1 MASYIAIIVVIVYLI
16 YRDCAGVCFGPAVI
30 DDCGYCTGVGT
41 GLVYNELL
49 DCTGVCDGPF
59 RADSCGICQHLNDNG
74 SIIEHRDCNGICF
87 GTALLDSC
95 ELCYG
100 GGTNNRA
107 DLGLDACGICNGDN
121 STCIGCD
128 GTVDSG
134 LVVDTCGEC
143 GNNSCGCFKID
154 SISPNRGPSTGG
166 TQITVQGAGFFLNDD
181 SLTEYDPQ
189 APNCGAPTSFSRG
202 DIILPRCYFR
212 TGTQQFSSIGLLIN
226 HTTILCTTADTTGAE
241 RSPTYNLHIGIHDGP
256 LTPATPNVIFYNDDY
271 SNVLITEMI
280 PTWNIL
286 GSRTILSYVG
296 HNFSDTGFV
305 SCIVYGLENC
315 LFDSSEIME
324 VHSATSISS
333 TIVYCDLP
341 PVDIPCQTT
350 IRLSLDGQ
358 SSGQAIPAAPNL
370 DFVFTFYATAPVITQ
385 AYFSDDMSS
394 VFLQFDKQIELIG
407 ITLSC
412 SNLFTAT
419 TISALG
425 TNPACVWSSSSFDQ
439 IAILLPA
446 DAQLTR
452 FTPIEF
458 KDDIIRAY
466 GQQYSRNITNYS
478 VQAGGGTKPVAVIEG
493 PDNIPSCGTVTF
505 TGRQSLYSGYGG
517 FSYTWSVSVVDSTT
531 SGFNE
536 IQNYIN
542 GLTPRDD
549 AIVLNTAHFV
559 PNLEYYLQ
567 LTVINSIGLVS
578 DTTSW
583 HLIKQGS
590 PVPQIQLVGD
600 KRNRLQC
607 GSSILLQVEV
617 DSLPCSGLSGDT
629 TYQWSLFEVEKSKR
643 MSLVS
648 QDTSSLRTNSPIL
661 YIPSSLFQCNYTYVA
676 MVTATIGSASASNN
690 FTIDVQPVTLRAH
703 IHGGNRTV
711 ARHRNL
717 VLDATRSITIPDAGP
732 VSYIWSCT
740 NVNTDEPCYDVTI
753 GNTSIIN
760 FDNVDYI
767 NVPADSFAVD
777 TFYLI
782 QLTLIQGVSISA
794 ETVWIQFVD
803 MSPPVVEIVVPV
815 KEVFVVTDRIILE
828 GLVFSVQ
835 PTSRVFWQC
844 IEIPG
849 QTCVDLNDNSIA
861 ELQITY
867 ESLSASTIDST
878 TDLTQ
883 QYIEPD
889 QVNRVKL
896 VLRPNVL
903 TASFPYTFRL
913 TADNLLGQGYSEITI
928 IPLPAPTTGNINIQP
943 TTGASLSTLFTI
955 TCTAA
960 STSEQAQ
967 PIEYQYGIIT
977 RLTGGV
983 NDLSEDDVQWL
994 TGRLRTEQHTTLLPG
1009 NNRDNNVNI
1018 VVRVTDRYGAYTD
1031 LFGMVTV
1038 QLPATTNY
1046 MTVLTGIVSR
1056 EQEDKTWTTTLS
1068 SITALLVQI
1077 DQISTSPLRDVK
1089 RNALSAALD
1098 IHENSLVPT
1107 KYHLIHFVSLLS
1119 YITGDSQVVTNEIG
1133 RTLAAMN
1140 AIINDL
1146 VSYDSA
1152 VSQNTDVPLSS
1163 DGEPLTL
1170 ASGSSPI
1177 VQNYNVLTEYEANLI
1192 FSVWNDL
1199 VTAGS
1204 SSGTQFRN
1212 AVDKISLN
1220 LCQSKLQGESA
1231 TTLQSSASQLQIIK
1245 SLPYGAPSLAGGVV
1259 LTVNSTIVNYYTNNL
1274 CTRTTG
1280 CEDTC
1285 TMIATTEDD
1294 VLAVDSASN
1303 PSSKVLQLSTRSI
1316 NMINNNIMYV
1326 DTMEIQ
1332 PYSPIM
1338 SFSLLA
1344 PARNEIL
1351 EISDLSSPY
1360 SVQLPLKSNSIPG
1373 GTQLLCLYRQPGD
1386 STWQLDSITSPETV
1400 ENNGMSYA
1408 VCRYDHLTDFI
1419 IALLP
1424 APVTPSPTPSPTP
1437 TSSSTMT
1444 SSSTSTSSSVPVST
1458 TLVTAP
1464 PGGGGGGGAGG
1475 AIAAVVVIILLL
1487 AITITVIIIIIIWRK
1502 KRQKRKIGIA
1512 KEPPKGF
1519 ELQENAELTKAAML
1533 TPEEA
1538 KIPMQIIK
1546 ISEGGQKERE
1556 LLGTL
1561 NVLPQIRL
1569 RELRN
1574 QLFDNFET
1582 LKNKPFY
1589 FLTKQLCDIEP
1600 PAEQMQFVNLVYDK
1614 TIFIR
1619 EAESDT
1625 ERSRRHFCTCGLAAQ
1640 FECSQCTAQGYC
1652 SPECQYKHW
1661 TEEHSRECRRLAE
1674 RKRRTN
1680 ILTRHQ
1686 SPTSISP
1693 LSPLGELP
1701 PVQAG
1706 SLVQQGKRFSLSSID
1721 ASDAPASPP
1730 KDFRSLLMAQK
1741 ASRMSL
1747 SSNRTS
1753 LGDIASQGPNTLSR
1767 TSGIGIA
1774 QQQPTQ
1780 QQPNNI
1786 FTTPKLS
1793 SPGQPVAVFDRS
1805 STIKNVNPE
1814 LLLSSKPLGAATTAS
1829 TPITAAAV
1837 PQQQGLMMRGPSDS
1851 SMQTPQAT
1859 QPTPMQPRATSTT
1872 SAGALSLSQPARML
1886 RQQPTMT
1893 SEQLDQSFTSQNLP
1907 PTPQTADGQQVFV
1920 RKKFPTQVTPR
1931 VMSRMTVQSILSQ
1944 DLDASGRYNKVR
1956 DEPLLESDEDE
1967 YEETSSSGSDASD
1980 DDNVS
1985 NSRPVSKKP
1994 PSLARRSITAASRAE
2009 RKASSTESSS
2019 GSEEESDSETET
2031 DSEGDDQSKTVQ
2043 EKSQKS
2049 ATPSKTKSEQ
2059 KTKTVTPRTAQSTS
2073 TKHDSEADELK
2084 DDKRLIKDQ
2093 DQDDNV
2099 IIISKHAHAHTH
2111 RVTHTNTDTHA
2122 CGDAHMHTVTHI
2134 HMYRHT
2140 SYMYLIITV
2149 FLLYPLQE
2157 LTSDEDASRV

>member
-1 MASYIAIIVVIVYLI
+1 M
-16 YRDCAGVCFGPAVI
+16 
-30 DDCGYCTGVGT
+30 
-41 GLVYNELL
+41 YNELL

-59 RADSCGICQHLNDNG
+59 RADSCGVCQRPDDNG
-74 SIIEHRDCNGICF
+74 HIVEHRDCNSVCF

-100 GGTNNRA
+100 GGTNNTA
-107 DLGLDACGICNGDN
+107 NLGLDACDVCFGDN

-166 TQITVQGAGFFLNDD
+166 TQITVQGAGFFLIDD
-181 SLTEYDPQ
+181 SLTEYEPQ
-189 APNCGAPTSFSRG
+189 APNCGAPTSFSSG

-212 TGTQQFSSIGLLIN
+212 TGTQQFSSVGLLIN

-256 LTPATPNVIFYNDDY
+256 LTPATPSAIFYNDDY

-286 GSRTILSYVG
+286 DSRTTLSYVG

-305 SCIVYGLENC
+305 SCIIYGLENC
-315 LFDSSEIME
+315 LFDSTETME
-324 VHSATSISS
+324 VYSATLISS
-333 TIVYCDLP
+333 TRVYCDLP

-350 IRLSLDGQ
+350 IRLSFDGQ
-358 SSGQAIPAAPNL
+358 PSGQAIPTAFNL
-370 DFVFTFYATAPVITQ
+370 DFIFTFYATAPVVTQ
-385 AYFSDDMSS
+385 TYFTNDMSS
-394 VFLQFDKQIELIG
+394 IFLQFDKQIELIG

-412 SNLFTAT
+412 DNVFSAT
-419 TISALG
+419 TVSVLG
-425 TNPACVWSSSSFDQ
+425 TSPACVWSSSSFDQ

-446 DAQLTR
+446 DAQVTR

-478 VQAGGGTKPVAVIEG
+478 VQAGGGTKPVAIIEG

-517 FSYTWSVSVVDSTT
+517 FSYTWSVSVLDSAT
-531 SGFNE
+531 SRFNE

-542 GLTPRDD
+542 GLTPQDD
-549 AIVLNTAHFV
+549 AIVLNTVHFV
-559 PNLEYYLQ
+559 SNLEYYLQ
-567 LTVINSIGLVS
+567 LTVTNSIGLVS
-578 DTTSW
+578 DTRSW
-583 HLIKQGS
+583 RLIKQGS

-600 KRNRLQC
+600 KRNRIQC
-607 GSSILLQVEV
+607 ESSILLQVEV
-617 DSLPCSGLSGDT
+617 DSLPCNGLTGDV

-643 MSLVS
+643 MSLVI
-648 QDTSSLRTNSPIL
+648 QDTSSLKTNSPIL

-676 MVTATIGSASASNN
+676 MVTATIGSASDSNN
-690 FTIDVQPVTLRAH
+690 FTIDVQPVALRAH

-711 ARHRNL
+711 ARHRSL
-717 VLDATRSITIPDAGP
+717 ILDATRSITTPDAGS

-740 NVNTDEPCYDVTI
+740 NVNTGEPCYDATI

-767 NVPADSFAVD
+767 NIPADSFALD

-782 QLTLIQGVSISA
+782 QLSVKQGVSVST

-803 MSPPVVEIVVPV
+803 MTPPVVEIVVPV
-815 KEVFVVTDRIILE
+815 NEAFVVTDRIILE

-861 ELQITY
+861 ELQIAY

-889 QVNRVKL
+889 QVNRVEL

-903 TASFPYTFRL
+903 TAGFQYTFRL

-928 IPLPAPTTGNINIQP
+928 IPSPEPTTGNVDIQP
-943 TTGASLSTLFTI
+943 MTGTSLSTLFTI

-967 PIEYQYGIIT
+967 PMKYQYGIVT

-983 NDLSEDDVQWL
+983 NDLSEGDVQWL
-994 TGRLRTEQHTTLLPG
+994 TGRLKTEQHTTLLPG
-1009 NNRDNNVNI
+1009 NNRDSNVNI

-1038 QLPATTNY
+1038 QFTATNY

-1056 EQEDKTWTTTLS
+1056 EQEDKAWITALS

-1077 DQISTSPLRDVK
+1077 NQTSTSPLRNVK

-1098 IHENSLVPT
+1098 IYENSLVPT
-1107 KYHLIHFVSLLS
+1107 KDHLIHFVSLLS
-1119 YITGDSQVVTNEIG
+1119 YITGDSQVVINDIG
-1133 RTLAAMN
+1133 RTLAAID

-1177 VQNYNVLTEYEANLI
+1177 VQNYNALTEYEANLI

-1199 VTAGS
+1199 ISAGS
-1204 SSGTQFRN
+1204 NSGVQFRN

-1231 TTLQSSASQLQIIK
+1231 TTLQSSVSHLQILK
-1245 SLPYGAPSLAGGVV
+1245 SLPYGAITLTSGIV
-1259 LTVNSTIVNYYTNNL
+1259 LIVNSTIVNYYTNNL

-1280 CEDTC
+1280 CEDVC

-1294 VLAVDSASN
+1294 VLAVNSATN

-1316 NMINNNIMYV
+1316 NMIDNNIMYV

-1344 PARNEIL
+1344 PARSQIL
-1351 EISDLSSPY
+1351 EISDLSAPY
-1360 SVQLPLKSNSIPG
+1360 SVQLPLKSNSIPS
-1373 GTQLLCLYRQPGD
+1373 GTQLLCLYRRPGD
-1386 STWQLDSITSPETV
+1386 SSWQLDSTTSPETI
-1400 ENNGMSYA
+1400 EINGTSYA

-1437 TSSSTMT
+1437 TSTSTTMT
-1444 SSSTSTSSSVPVST
+1444 PSSTSTSSSVSVST
-1458 TLVTAP
+1458 PSLVAP
-1464 PGGGGGGGAGG
+1464 PGGEGGGGAGG

-1487 AITITVIIIIIIWRK
+1487 AVTITVIIIIIIWRK
-1502 KRQKRKIGIA
+1502 KRQKRRVDIA
-1512 KEPPKGF
+1512 KVPPNGL
-1519 ELQENAELTKAAML
+1519 ELQENAELVKAALL

-1600 PAEQMQFVNLVYDK
+1600 AAEQMQFVNLVYDK

-1619 EAESDT
+1619 EAESNT

-1661 TEEHSRECRRLAE
+1661 TEEHSKECRRLAE

-1701 PVQAG
+1701 PVQVG

-1753 LGDIASQGPNTLSR
+1753 LGDIASQGPNSLSR
-1767 TSGIGIA
+1767 TSGIGIPH
-1774 QQQPTQ
+1774 QRPTQ
-1780 QQPNNI
+1780 QQPNSI

-1805 STIKNVNPE
+1805 STTKNVNPE
-1814 LLLSSKPLGAATTAS
+1814 LLLSSKPLGATTAAS
-1829 TPITAAAV
+1829 TPITAATIS
-1837 PQQQGLMMRGPSDS
+1837 QQQGLMMRGLSDS

-1859 QPTPMQPRATSTT
+1859 QPTPIQPRTTSTT
-1872 SAGALSLSQPARML
+1872 SAGALSLSQPASML
-1886 RQQPTMT
+1886 RHQPTMT

-1907 PTPQTADGQQVFV
+1907 PTPQTADEQQVFV
-1920 RKKFPTQVTPR
+1920 RKKLPTQVTPR
-1931 VMSRMTVQSILSQ
+1931 VMSRMTIQSILSQ
-1944 DLDASGRYNKVR
+1944 DLDASGRYNNVR

-1980 DDNVS
+1980 DDNIS

-1994 PSLARRSITAASRAE
+1994 PSLARRSITTASRAE

-2019 GSEEESDSETET
+2019 GSEEEESDSETET
-2031 DSEGDDQSKTVQ
+2031 DSEDDDQSKLVQ
-2043 EKSQKS
+2043 EKPQKS
-2049 ATPSKTKSEQ
+2049 VTPSKAKTEQ
-2059 KTKTVTPRTAQSTS
+2059 KTTVR
-2073 TKHDSEADELK
+2073 HGSETDELK

-2093 DQDDNV
+2093 DDKV
-2099 IIISKHAHAHTH
+2099 IINEHT
-2111 RVTHTNTDTHA
+2111 
-2122 CGDAHMHTVTHI
+2122 HTVTH
-2134 HMYRHT
+2134 T
-2140 SYMYLIITV
+2140 
-2149 FLLYPLQE
+2149 
-2157 LTSDEDASRV
+2157 

>member
-1 MASYIAIIVVIVYLI
+1 MVIECLV
-16 YRDCAGVCFGPAVI
+16 YRDCAGVCYGPAVI
-30 DDCGYCTGVGT
+30 DDCGYCTGEGT
-41 GLVYNELL
+41 SLMYNELL
-49 DCTGVCDGPF
+49 DCSGVCNGPF
-59 RADSCGICQHLNDNG
+59 RADSCGICQRPDDNG
-74 SIIEHRDCNGICF
+74 YIVEHRDCNDVCF

-100 GGTNNRA
+100 GGTNNTA
-107 DLGLDACGICNGDN
+107 DLGLDACGVCFGDN

-128 GTVDSG
+128 GIVDSG

-154 SISPNRGPSTGG
+154 TISPNRGPSTGG
-166 TQITVQGAGFFLNDD
+166 TQITVQGAGFFLYDD
-181 SLTEYDPQ
+181 SLYEYDPQ
-189 APNCGAPTSFSRG
+189 APNCGTPTFFSSG

-212 TGTQQFSSIGLLIN
+212 SSTQQFSSVGLLIN
-226 HTTILCTTADTTGAE
+226 HTTILCTTADTTVAE
-241 RSPTYNLHIGIHDGP
+241 RSTTYNLHIGIHDGP
-256 LTPATPNVIFYNDDY
+256 LTPATPNTIFYNDDY
-271 SNVLITEMI
+271 SNILINEMI
-280 PTWNIL
+280 PTWNVL
-286 GSRTILSYVG
+286 GSRTMLSYVG
-296 HNFSDTGFV
+296 HNFTDTGFI
-305 SCIVYGLENC
+305 SCIIYGLENC
-315 LFDSSEIME
+315 LYDSSAETM
-324 VHSATSISS
+324 VVYSATLISS
-333 TIVYCDLP
+333 TRVYCDLP

-358 SSGQAIPAAPNL
+358 PSGQVIPAAASL
-370 DFVFTFYATAPVITQ
+370 DFVFTFYATAPVVTQ
-385 AYFSDDMSS
+385 AYFSDDMTS

-407 ITLSC
+407 TTLSC
-412 SNLFTAT
+412 SNVFSAT
-419 TISALG
+419 TISVLG

-458 KDDIIRAY
+458 KDDIIRAS
-466 GQQYSRNITNYS
+466 GQLYSRNITNYF
-478 VQAGGGTKPVAVIEG
+478 VQAGGGTKPVAIIEG
-493 PDNIPSCGTVTF
+493 PDNIPNCGTVTF

-517 FSYTWSVSVVDSTT
+517 FRYTWSVSVLDGIT

-536 IQNYIN
+536 IQNYLD
-542 GLTPRDD
+542 GLMPQDD
-549 AIVLNTAHFV
+549 TIVLNTAHFV
-559 PNLEYYLQ
+559 SNLEYYLQ
-567 LTVINSIGLVS
+567 LTVTNSIGLVS
-578 DTTSW
+578 DTTRRRLTRQRS
-583 HLIKQGS
+583 S
-590 PVPQIQLVGD
+590 VPQIQLVGD

-607 GSSILLQVEV
+607 GSPILLQVEV
-617 DSLPCSGLSGDT
+617 NSLPCSSLSGDIN
-629 TYQWSLFEVEKSKR
+629 YQWSLFEVEKSKR
-643 MSLVS
+643 MTLVL
-648 QDTSSLRTNSPIL
+648 QDTSNLRTDSPIL

-676 MVTATIGSASASNN
+676 MVAAIIGSASDSNN
-690 FTIDVQPVTLRAH
+690 FTIDVQPVSLRAH
-703 IHGGNRTV
+703 IYGGNRTV
-711 ARHRNL
+711 AHHRSL
-717 VLDATRSITIPDAGP
+717 ILDATRSVTIPDAGP

-740 NVNTDEPCYDVTI
+740 NVNTGEPCYDSTI
-753 GNTSIIN
+753 GNTSIIS
-760 FDNVDYI
+760 FDDTDYI
-767 NVPADSFAVD
+767 NVPADLFALD

-782 QLTLIQGVSISA
+782 RLTMVQGASISSISS
-794 ETVWIQFVD
+794 ETVQIQFVD
-803 MSPPVVEIVVPV
+803 MTPPIVEIVVPV
-815 KEVFVVTDRIILE
+815 NEAFVVTDRIILE
-828 GLVFSVQ
+828 GLVFSIQ

-844 IEIPG
+844 IELPG

-896 VLRPNVL
+896 VLNPNVL
-903 TASFPYTFRL
+903 TAGFKYTFQL

-928 IPLPAPTTGNINIQP
+928 IPSPAPTSGNVDIQP
-943 TTGASLSTLFTI
+943 AAGTSLSTLFTI

-967 PIEYQYGIIT
+967 PIEYQYGIVT
-977 RLTGGV
+977 RLTGGI
-983 NDLSEDDVQWL
+983 NDLSEGDIQWL
-994 TGRLRTEQHTTLLPG
+994 TGRLKTEQHTTLLPG
-1009 NNRDNNVNI
+1009 NNQDTNVNI
-1018 VVRVTDRYGAYTD
+1018 VVQVSDRYGAYRD

-1038 QLPATTNY
+1038 QLAATNY
-1046 MTVLTGIVSR
+1046 MTVLIGIMSR
-1056 EQEDKTWTTTLS
+1056 EQEDKAWTTALS

-1077 DQISTSPLRDVK
+1077 DQTMASSSSSRDVK
-1089 RNALSAALD
+1089 RNALSAALN
-1098 IHENSLVPT
+1098 IYENSLVPT
-1107 KYHLIHFVSLLS
+1107 KDHLIQFVSLLS
-1119 YITGDSQVVTNEIG
+1119 YITGDSQAVINENS
-1133 RTLAAMN
+1133 RTLAAMDT
-1140 AIINDL
+1140 IINDL
-1146 VSYDSA
+1146 VSYNPA
-1152 VSQNTDVPLSS
+1152 VSQNTNTPLSS

-1170 ASGSSPI
+1170 ASGSSPM
-1177 VQNYNVLTEYEANLI
+1177 VRNYNALTEYEANLI

-1199 VTAGS
+1199 ISAES

-1231 TTLQSSASQLQIIK
+1231 TALQSSASQLQIIK
-1245 SLPYGAPSLAGGVV
+1245 SLPYGAISLAGGVM

-1274 CTRTTG
+1274 CTRTAG
-1280 CEDTC
+1280 CEDIC

-1294 VLAVDSASN
+1294 VLAIDSGTN
-1303 PSSKVLQLSTRSI
+1303 PNSKVLQLSTHSI

-1326 DTMEIQ
+1326 DPMEIQ
-1332 PYSPIM
+1332 PYSLIV

-1344 PARNEIL
+1344 PARSQIF
-1351 EISDLSSPY
+1351 EISDLSAPY
-1360 SVQLPLKSNSIPG
+1360 SVQLPLKSNSAPD
-1373 GTQLLCLYRQPGD
+1373 GTQLLCLYRQPGGD
-1386 STWQLDSITSPETV
+1386 NWQLDSTRSPETF
-1400 ENNGMSYA
+1400 EISGMSYA
-1408 VCRYDHLTDFI
+1408 VCSYDHLTDFI

-1437 TSSSTMT
+1437 TSTSTTMT
-1444 SSSTSTSSSVPVST
+1444 PSSTSTSSSILVST
-1458 TLVTAP
+1458 SLPPP
-1464 PGGGGGGGAGG
+1464 PGSGGGGGAGG

-1487 AITITVIIIIIIWRK
+1487 AITVTVIIIIIIWRK
-1502 KRQKRKIGIA
+1502 KRQKRRVDIA
-1512 KEPPKGF
+1512 KDPPKGF
-1519 ELQENAELTKAAML
+1519 ELQENAELVKAALL

-1546 ISEGGQKERE
+1546 ISEGGQKQRE

-1600 PAEQMQFVNLVYDK
+1600 AAEQMQFVNLVYDK

-1619 EAESDT
+1619 ETESNT

-1661 TEEHSRECRRLAE
+1661 TEEHSRECRRMAE
-1674 RKRRTN
+1674 RRRRTN

-1693 LSPLGELP
+1693 LGELP
-1701 PVQAG
+1701 PVQPG

-1721 ASDAPASPP
+1721 APDAPASPP

-1741 ASRMSL
+1741 ASRMSFT
-1747 SSNRTS
+1747 SNRTS

-1774 QQQPTQ
+1774 QQQQPTQQQ

-1786 FTTPKLS
+1786 FSTPKLS

-1805 STIKNVNPE
+1805 STIKTVNPE
-1814 LLLSSKPLGAATTAS
+1814 LLLSSKPLGAATAAS
-1829 TPITAAAV
+1829 TPITAATV
-1837 PQQQGLMMRGPSDS
+1837 SQQQGLMRGLSNS
-1851 SMQTPQAT
+1851 SMQAPQAT
-1859 QPTPMQPRATSTT
+1859 QPTPMQPRTTSTT
-1872 SAGALSLSQPARML
+1872 SAGALSLSQPAMML
-1886 RQQPTMT
+1886 RHQPTTLSMT
-1893 SEQLDQSFTSQNLP
+1893 SEQLDQSFTSQKLP
-1907 PTPQTADGQQVFV
+1907 PTPQIADGQQMFV
-1920 RKKFPTQVTPR
+1920 RKKLPNQVTPR
-1931 VMSRMTVQSILSQ
+1931 AMSRITMQSVLSQ
-1944 DLDASGRYNKVR
+1944 DLDASGRYNNVR

-1980 DDNVS
+1980 DDNVRS
-1985 NSRPVSKKP
+1985 SRPVSKKP
-1994 PSLARRSITAASRAE
+1994 PSLARRSITTASQAE

-2031 DSEGDDQSKTVQ
+2031 DSEDDQSKLVQ

-2049 ATPSKTKSEQ
+2049 ATPSKTKTEQ
-2059 KTKTVTPRTAQSTS
+2059 KTTTVSPTTAQSTS
-2073 TKHDSEADELK
+2073 AKHDSEADELK
-2084 DDKRLIKDQ
+2084 DDKKLIE
-2093 DQDDNV
+2093 DQDDKV
-2099 IIISKHAHAHTH
+2099 INYK
-2111 RVTHTNTDTHA
+2111 
-2122 CGDAHMHTVTHI
+2122 
-2134 HMYRHT
+2134 
-2140 SYMYLIITV
+2140 
-2149 FLLYPLQE
+2149 
-2157 LTSDEDASRV
+2157 